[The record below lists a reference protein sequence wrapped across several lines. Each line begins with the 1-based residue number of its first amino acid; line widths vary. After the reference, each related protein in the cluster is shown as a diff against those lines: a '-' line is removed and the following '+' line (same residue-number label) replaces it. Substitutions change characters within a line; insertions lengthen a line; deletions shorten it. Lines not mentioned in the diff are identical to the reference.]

1 MRRIFTYALAAIAA
15 AFLWALVVIP
25 NTYAADATWN
35 STSSISYG
43 SNTYSGPAS
52 ATTVQEL
59 GLPENTEAYTFVDPA
74 PTGTGTS
81 TANTSQKIH
90 VIYFTSSADANTAT
104 SAKYE
109 TYTYQGPDSF
119 TNPSSPT
126 NISTDQQSA
135 ASSKGTTSC
144 VVEGGLGWIIC
155 PVTNLLANGMDT
167 VFGIIS
173 GFLTVRPVGTG
184 QETALFRA
192 WTYMRSFAN
201 VAFVMAFL
209 VIIYSQLTNFGISN
223 YGIKKLLPR
232 IIIAAILVNISYYI
246 CAMAVDV
253 SNILGYGIQE
263 AFISMRNGLV
273 GAEGNSWDLIS
284 WKSITGFILSG
295 GTAAA
300 VGTIG
305 LATTLSTYGILGSIF
320 LLIPTLLVG
329 ILAVLTALL
338 IMAAR
343 QAIITILIIIA
354 PLAFVAYLLPN
365 TEKWFEKWRSTLM
378 TLLILFPA
386 FSVVYGGSQLAAAAI
401 IQNADSINI
410 VILGMLVQVAPLFVT
425 PLLINLSG
433 SLLGKIASV
442 VNSPNK
448 AIVDRTRKFS
458 DERAGNVAAKRLA
471 RNLKPIDTSTKLGK
485 IRRYTPGMR
494 LAQTLDHNRRARET
508 QKKIHEGMAD
518 NRFSDSADNQRFH
531 QEAYNVETDKK
542 MIEQRLERGLNTK
555 IRVTPE
561 LLNKEMKMRVVTD
574 EASVAKARLDKI
586 HEDLRGGKD
595 TSGALSALVNRSET
609 ATRDLALTAIANQTA
624 KRVQQSNLSSAL
636 LKNNERIDG
645 QLLRDYAGGIDENG
659 ADSALAF
666 AVKEQRESMVKS
678 TAERAQLMNHFKL
691 SGGQYQRLATKQG
704 AVVGVDSTGNRYTF
718 NLDDDYSIEA
728 AIQNQLSTGS
738 FDEKFEIITKSGIG
752 GTLENFRSSISKAIP
767 ANGIPNSA
775 SSLGGKFIDDVIR
788 GLVTGRDYVIESTAE
803 FIADGKVKDEV
814 LANNDPGSIKLFLE
828 AAQKGEQLVKPE
840 KRANFRN
847 NVKKLLETAKSITD
861 DKYEGYDVRLAH
873 QASSGTID
881 ELKELIQKLS
891 K

>member
-1 MRRIFTYALAAIAA
+1 
-15 AFLWALVVIP
+15 
-25 NTYAADATWN
+25 
-35 STSSISYG
+35 
-43 SNTYSGPAS
+43 
-52 ATTVQEL
+52 
-59 GLPENTEAYTFVDPA
+59 
-74 PTGTGTS
+74 
-81 TANTSQKIH
+81 
-90 VIYFTSSADANTAT
+90 
-104 SAKYE
+104 
-109 TYTYQGPDSF
+109 
-119 TNPSSPT
+119 
-126 NISTDQQSA
+126 
-135 ASSKGTTSC
+135 
-144 VVEGGLGWIIC
+144 
-155 PVTNLLANGMDT
+155 
-167 VFGIIS
+167 
-173 GFLTVRPVGTG
+173 
-184 QETALFRA
+184 
-192 WTYMRSFAN
+192 
-201 VAFVMAFL
+201 
-209 VIIYSQLTNFGISN
+209 
-223 YGIKKLLPR
+223 
-232 IIIAAILVNISYYI
+232 
-246 CAMAVDV
+246 
-253 SNILGYGIQE
+253 
-263 AFISMRNGLV
+263 
-273 GAEGNSWDLIS
+273 
-284 WKSITGFILSG
+284 
-295 GTAAA
+295 
-300 VGTIG
+300 
-305 LATTLSTYGILGSIF
+305 
-320 LLIPTLLVG
+320 
-329 ILAVLTALL
+329 
-338 IMAAR
+338 
-343 QAIITILIIIA
+343 
-354 PLAFVAYLLPN
+354 
-365 TEKWFEKWRSTLM
+365 
-378 TLLILFPA
+378 
-386 FSVVYGGSQLAAAAI
+386 
-401 IQNADSINI
+401 
-410 VILGMLVQVAPLFVT
+410 
-425 PLLINLSG
+425 
-433 SLLGKIASV
+433 
-442 VNSPNK
+442 
-448 AIVDRTRKFS
+448 
-458 DERAGNVAAKRLA
+458 
-471 RNLKPIDTSTKLGK
+471 
-485 IRRYTPGMR
+485 
-494 LAQTLDHNRRARET
+494 
-508 QKKIHEGMAD
+508 
-518 NRFSDSADNQRFH
+518 
-531 QEAYNVETDKK
+531 
-542 MIEQRLERGLNTK
+542 
-555 IRVTPE
+555 
-561 LLNKEMKMRVVTD
+561 MKMRVVTD

-678 TAERAQLMNHFKL
+678 TAERAKLMNHFKL

-803 FIADGKVKDEV
+803 FIADGKIKDEV